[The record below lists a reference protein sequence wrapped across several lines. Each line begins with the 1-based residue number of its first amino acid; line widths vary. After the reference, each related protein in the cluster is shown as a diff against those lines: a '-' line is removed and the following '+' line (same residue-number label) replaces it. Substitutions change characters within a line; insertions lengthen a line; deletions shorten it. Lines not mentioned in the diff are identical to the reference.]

1 MKITKEIKTGVL
13 VMTGLVMTIFS
24 FNYLKGINLLEK
36 SRHFL
41 VVYENV
47 EGLVASNPV
56 TINGFKI
63 GNVQKINLSA
73 DGTNRLEIKL
83 MIDNEVEFSKS
94 SKAELY
100 ETGLIGGKAIAII
113 PNYEDSSIAESGDYL
128 QGTIKPGLTELVNQK
143 LTPLQDKLESAIQ
156 NADNVML
163 NINEL
168 LSDDTKTSLQQSILN
183 FKNIS
188 ESLYETTNN
197 VNSIILKN
205 SKTIENS
212 LNNIESS
219 SKNINEITQSVSD
232 ANVSDLILKLNS
244 TVTNFNLALSKINNG
259 NGSISK
265 LLENDAIFNNLEKAT
280 SELEALINDIK
291 ANPNRYVHFSIFGKN
306 TSKN

>member
-1 MKITKEIKTGVL
+1 
-13 VMTGLVMTIFS
+13 MTGLVMTIFS

-36 SRHFL
+36 SRHFI
-41 VVYENV
+41 VVYDNV

-73 DGTNRLEIKL
+73 DGSNKLEIKL
-83 MIDNEVEFSKS
+83 IIDNEVEFSKS

-113 PNYEDSSIAESGDYL
+113 PNYQDGSIAESGDYL

-156 NADNVML
+156 NADKVVL

-168 LSDDTKTSLQQSILN
+168 LSNDTKTSLQQSILN

-188 ESLYETTNN
+188 ESLNETTNN
-197 VNSIILKN
+197 VNSIILNN
-205 SKTIENS
+205 SNAIENS
-212 LNNIESS
+212 LKNIESS
-219 SKNINEITQSVSD
+219 SKNINEITKSVSD
-232 ANVSDLILKLNS
+232 ANVSDLISKLNS
-244 TVTNFNLALSKINNG
+244 TVSNFNLTLNKINNG
-259 NGSISK
+259 NGSVSK

-291 ANPNRYVHFSIFGKN
+291 VNPNRYVHFSIFGKKAN
-306 TSKN
+306 KN

>member
-1 MKITKEIKTGVL
+1 
-13 VMTGLVMTIFS
+13 MTGLVMTIFS

-36 SRHFL
+36 SRHFI
-41 VVYENV
+41 VVYDNV

-63 GNVQKINLSA
+63 GNVQKISLSD
-73 DGTNRLEIKL
+73 DGTNKLEIKL
-83 MIDNEVEFSKS
+83 MVDNEVEFSKS

-143 LTPLQDKLESAIQ
+143 LTPLQEKLESAIL

-205 SKTIENS
+205 SNAIENS

-232 ANVSDLILKLNS
+232 ANVSDLILELNS
-244 TVTNFNLALSKINNG
+244 TVTNFNLALSKVNNG

>member
-41 VVYENV
+41 VVYDNV

-63 GNVQKINLSA
+63 GNVQKINLSD
-73 DGTNRLEIKL
+73 DGTNKLEIKL

-143 LTPLQDKLESAIQ
+143 LTPLQEKLESAIQ

-205 SKTIENS
+205 SNTIENS

>member
-1 MKITKEIKTGVL
+1 
-13 VMTGLVMTIFS
+13 MTGLVMTIFS

-113 PNYEDSSIAESGDYL
+113 PNYEDSSIAENGDYL

-168 LSDDTKTSLQQSILN
+168 LSDETKTSLQQSILN

-205 SKTIENS
+205 SNTIENS

>member
-1 MKITKEIKTGVL
+1 
-13 VMTGLVMTIFS
+13 MTGLVMTIFS

-36 SRHFL
+36 SRHFV
-41 VVYENV
+41 VVYDNV

-63 GNVQKINLSA
+63 GNVQKISLSD
-73 DGTNRLEIKL
+73 DGTNKLEIKL
-83 MIDNEVEFSKS
+83 MVDNEVEFSKS

-143 LTPLQDKLESAIQ
+143 LTPLQEKLESAIL

-205 SKTIENS
+205 SNAIENS

-232 ANVSDLILKLNS
+232 ANISDLILKLNS
-244 TVTNFNLALSKINNG
+244 TVTNFNLALSKVNNG

>member
-1 MKITKEIKTGVL
+1 
-13 VMTGLVMTIFS
+13 MTGLVMTIFS

-36 SRHFL
+36 SRHFV
-41 VVYENV
+41 VVYDNV

-63 GNVQKINLSA
+63 GNVQKINLSD
-73 DGTNRLEIKL
+73 DGTNKLEIKL

-143 LTPLQDKLESAIQ
+143 LTPLQEKLESAIQ

-205 SKTIENS
+205 SNAIENS

>member
-1 MKITKEIKTGVL
+1 
-13 VMTGLVMTIFS
+13 
-24 FNYLKGINLLEK
+24 
-36 SRHFL
+36 
-41 VVYENV
+41 
-47 EGLVASNPV
+47 
-56 TINGFKI
+56 
-63 GNVQKINLSA
+63 VQKINLS
-73 DGTNRLEIKL
+73 DDDTNRLEIKL
-83 MIDNEVEFSKS
+83 MIDNDVEFSKS

-168 LSDDTKTSLQQSILN
+168 LSDETKTSLQQSILN

>member
-13 VMTGLVMTIFS
+13 VITGLVMTIFS

-36 SRHFL
+36 SRHFI
-41 VVYENV
+41 VVYDNV

-73 DGTNRLEIKL
+73 DGSNKLEIKL
-83 MIDNEVEFSKS
+83 IIDNEVEFSKS

-113 PNYEDSSIAESGDYL
+113 PNYQDGSIAESGDYL

-156 NADNVML
+156 NADKVVL

-188 ESLYETTNN
+188 ESLNETTNN
-197 VNSIILKN
+197 VNSIILNN
-205 SKTIENS
+205 SNAIENS
-212 LNNIESS
+212 LKNIESS
-219 SKNINEITQSVSD
+219 SKNINEITKSVSD
-232 ANVSDLILKLNS
+232 ANVSDLISKLNS
-244 TVTNFNLALSKINNG
+244 TVSNFNLALNKINNG
-259 NGSISK
+259 NGSVSK

-291 ANPNRYVHFSIFGKN
+291 VNPNRYVHFSIFGKKAN
-306 TSKN
+306 KN

>member
-1 MKITKEIKTGVL
+1 
-13 VMTGLVMTIFS
+13 MTGLVMTIFS

-36 SRHFL
+36 SRHFI
-41 VVYENV
+41 VVYDNV

-73 DGTNRLEIKL
+73 DGSNKLEIKL
-83 MIDNEVEFSKS
+83 IIDNEVEFSKS

-113 PNYEDSSIAESGDYL
+113 PNYQDGSIAESGDYL

-156 NADNVML
+156 NADKVVL

-168 LSDDTKTSLQQSILN
+168 LSDDTKTSFQQSILN

-188 ESLYETTNN
+188 ESLNETTNN
-197 VNSIILKN
+197 VNSIILNN
-205 SKTIENS
+205 SDAIENS
-212 LNNIESS
+212 LKNIESS
-219 SKNINEITQSVSD
+219 SKNINEITKSVSD
-232 ANVSDLILKLNS
+232 ANVSDLISKLNS
-244 TVTNFNLALSKINNG
+244 TVSNFNLALNKINNG
-259 NGSISK
+259 NGSVSK

-291 ANPNRYVHFSIFGKN
+291 VNPNRYVHFSIFGKKAN
-306 TSKN
+306 KN

>member
-1 MKITKEIKTGVL
+1 
-13 VMTGLVMTIFS
+13 MTGLVMTIFS

-36 SRHFL
+36 SRHFI
-41 VVYENV
+41 VVYDNV

-73 DGTNRLEIKL
+73 DGSNKLEIKL
-83 MIDNEVEFSKS
+83 IIDNEVEFSKS

-113 PNYEDSSIAESGDYL
+113 PNYQDGSIAESGDYL

-156 NADNVML
+156 NADKVVL

-168 LSDDTKTSLQQSILN
+168 LSDDTKTSLQQIILN

-188 ESLYETTNN
+188 ESLNETTNN
-197 VNSIILKN
+197 VNSIILNN
-205 SKTIENS
+205 SNAIENS
-212 LNNIESS
+212 LKNIESS
-219 SKNINEITQSVSD
+219 SKNINEITKSVSD
-232 ANVSDLILKLNS
+232 ANVSDLISKLNS
-244 TVTNFNLALSKINNG
+244 TVSNFNLALNKINNG
-259 NGSISK
+259 NGSVSK

-291 ANPNRYVHFSIFGKN
+291 VNPNRYVHFSIFGKKAN
-306 TSKN
+306 KN

>member
-1 MKITKEIKTGVL
+1 
-13 VMTGLVMTIFS
+13 MTGLVMTIFS

-36 SRHFL
+36 SRHFI
-41 VVYENV
+41 VVYDNV

-73 DGTNRLEIKL
+73 DGSNKLEIKL
-83 MIDNEVEFSKS
+83 IIDNEVEFSKS

-113 PNYEDSSIAESGDYL
+113 PNYQDGSIAESGDYL

-156 NADNVML
+156 NADKVVL

-168 LSDDTKTSLQQSILN
+168 LSDDTKTSFQQSILN

-188 ESLYETTNN
+188 ESLNETTNN
-197 VNSIILKN
+197 VNSIILNN
-205 SKTIENS
+205 SNAIENS
-212 LNNIESS
+212 LKNIESS
-219 SKNINEITQSVSD
+219 SKNINEITKSVSD
-232 ANVSDLILKLNS
+232 ANVSDLISKLNS
-244 TVTNFNLALSKINNG
+244 TVSNFNLTLNKINNG
-259 NGSISK
+259 NGSVSK

-291 ANPNRYVHFSIFGKN
+291 VNPNRYVHFSIFGKKAN
-306 TSKN
+306 KN

>member
-1 MKITKEIKTGVL
+1 
-13 VMTGLVMTIFS
+13 MTGLVMTIFS

-113 PNYEDSSIAESGDYL
+113 PNYEDSSIAENGDYL

-168 LSDDTKTSLQQSILN
+168 LSDETKTSLQQSILN

>member
-1 MKITKEIKTGVL
+1 
-13 VMTGLVMTIFS
+13 MTGLVMTIFS

-36 SRHFL
+36 SRHFI
-41 VVYENV
+41 VVYDNV

-73 DGTNRLEIKL
+73 DGSNKLEIKL
-83 MIDNEVEFSKS
+83 IIDNEVEFSKS

-113 PNYEDSSIAESGDYL
+113 PNYQDGSIAESGDYL

-156 NADNVML
+156 NADKVVL

-188 ESLYETTNN
+188 ESLNETTNN

-205 SKTIENS
+205 SNAIANS
-212 LNNIESS
+212 LKNIESS
-219 SKNINEITQSVSD
+219 SKNINEITKSVSD
-232 ANVSDLILKLNS
+232 ANVSDLISKLNS
-244 TVTNFNLALSKINNG
+244 TVSNFNLTLNKINNG
-259 NGSISK
+259 NGSVSK

-291 ANPNRYVHFSIFGKN
+291 VNPNRYVHFSIFGKKAN
-306 TSKN
+306 KN

>member
-1 MKITKEIKTGVL
+1 MLATLTSLAIAELRISIIL
-13 VMTGLVMTIFS
+13 A
-24 FNYLKGINLLEK
+24 
-36 SRHFL
+36 
-41 VVYENV
+41 NV

-113 PNYEDSSIAESGDYL
+113 PNYEDSSIAENGDYL

-168 LSDDTKTSLQQSILN
+168 LSDETKTSLQQSILN

-205 SKTIENS
+205 SNTIENS

>member
-1 MKITKEIKTGVL
+1 LKITKEIKTGVL

-113 PNYEDSSIAESGDYL
+113 PNYEDSSIAENGDYL

-168 LSDDTKTSLQQSILN
+168 LSDETKTSLQQSILN

-205 SKTIENS
+205 SNTIENS

>member
-1 MKITKEIKTGVL
+1 
-13 VMTGLVMTIFS
+13 MTGLVMTIFS

-36 SRHFL
+36 SRHFI
-41 VVYENV
+41 VVYDNV

-73 DGTNRLEIKL
+73 DGSNKLEIKL
-83 MIDNEVEFSKS
+83 LIDNEVEFSKS

-113 PNYEDSSIAESGDYL
+113 PNYQDGSIAESGDYL

-156 NADNVML
+156 NADKVVL

-188 ESLYETTNN
+188 ESLNETTNN
-197 VNSIILKN
+197 VNSIILNN
-205 SKTIENS
+205 SNAIENS
-212 LNNIESS
+212 LKNIESS
-219 SKNINEITQSVSD
+219 SKNINEITKSVSD
-232 ANVSDLILKLNS
+232 ANVSDLISKLNS
-244 TVTNFNLALSKINNG
+244 TVSNFNLALNKINNG
-259 NGSISK
+259 NGSVSK

-291 ANPNRYVHFSIFGKN
+291 VNPNRYVHFSIFGKKAN
-306 TSKN
+306 KN

>member
-1 MKITKEIKTGVL
+1 
-13 VMTGLVMTIFS
+13 MTGLVMTIFS

-36 SRHFL
+36 SRHF
-41 VVYENV
+41 VVIYDNV

-63 GNVQKINLSA
+63 GNVQKINLS
-73 DGTNRLEIKL
+73 DDDTNRLEIKL

-143 LTPLQDKLESAIQ
+143 LTPLQEKLESAIQ

-205 SKTIENS
+205 SNAIENS

-232 ANVSDLILKLNS
+232 ANVSDLILELNS
-244 TVTNFNLALSKINNG
+244 TVTNFNLALSKVNNG

>member
-1 MKITKEIKTGVL
+1 
-13 VMTGLVMTIFS
+13 MTIFS

-36 SRHFL
+36 SRHFI
-41 VVYENV
+41 VVYDNV

-73 DGTNRLEIKL
+73 DGSNKLEIKL
-83 MIDNEVEFSKS
+83 IIDNEVEFSKS

-113 PNYEDSSIAESGDYL
+113 PNYQDVSIAESGDYL

-156 NADNVML
+156 NADKVVL

-188 ESLYETTNN
+188 ESLNETTNN
-197 VNSIILKN
+197 VNSIILNN
-205 SKTIENS
+205 SNTIENS
-212 LNNIESS
+212 LKNIESS
-219 SKNINEITQSVSD
+219 SKNINEITKSVSD
-232 ANVSDLILKLNS
+232 ANVSDLISKLNS
-244 TVTNFNLALSKINNG
+244 TVSNFNLTLNKINNG
-259 NGSISK
+259 NGSVSK

-291 ANPNRYVHFSIFGKN
+291 VNPNRYVHFSIFGKKAN
-306 TSKN
+306 KN

>member
-1 MKITKEIKTGVL
+1 
-13 VMTGLVMTIFS
+13 MTGLVMTIFS
-24 FNYLKGINLLEK
+24 FNYLKGINILEK
-36 SRHFL
+36 SRHFV
-41 VVYENV
+41 VVYDNV
-47 EGLVASNPV
+47 EGLVVSNPV

-63 GNVQKINLSA
+63 GNVQKINLSD
-73 DGTNRLEIKL
+73 DGTNSLEIKL

-113 PNYEDSSIAESGDYL
+113 PNYEDSSIAENGDYL

-143 LTPLQDKLESAIQ
+143 LTPLQYKLESAIQ

-168 LSDDTKTSLQQSILN
+168 LSDETKTSLQQSILN

-205 SKTIENS
+205 SNTIENS

>member
-1 MKITKEIKTGVL
+1 
-13 VMTGLVMTIFS
+13 MTIFS

-36 SRHFL
+36 SRHFI
-41 VVYENV
+41 VVYDNV

-73 DGTNRLEIKL
+73 DGSNKLEIKL
-83 MIDNEVEFSKS
+83 IIDNEVEFSKS

-113 PNYEDSSIAESGDYL
+113 PNYQDGSIAESGDYL

-156 NADNVML
+156 NADKVVL

-168 LSDDTKTSLQQSILN
+168 LSNDTKTSLQQSILN

-188 ESLYETTNN
+188 ESLNETTNN
-197 VNSIILKN
+197 VNSIILNN
-205 SKTIENS
+205 SNAIENS
-212 LNNIESS
+212 LKNIESS
-219 SKNINEITQSVSD
+219 SKNINEITKSVSD
-232 ANVSDLILKLNS
+232 ANVSDLISKLNS
-244 TVTNFNLALSKINNG
+244 TVSNFNLTLNKINNG
-259 NGSISK
+259 NGSVSK

-291 ANPNRYVHFSIFGKN
+291 VNPNRYVHFSIFGKKVN
-306 TSKN
+306 KN

>member
-1 MKITKEIKTGVL
+1 
-13 VMTGLVMTIFS
+13 MTGLVMTIFS

-63 GNVQKINLSA
+63 GNVQKINLSD
-73 DGTNRLEIKL
+73 DGTNKLEIKL

-205 SKTIENS
+205 SNTIENS

-280 SELEALINDIK
+280 FELEALINDIK

>member
-1 MKITKEIKTGVL
+1 
-13 VMTGLVMTIFS
+13 MTGLVMTIFS

-41 VVYENV
+41 VVYDNV

-63 GNVQKINLSA
+63 GNVQKINLSD
-73 DGTNRLEIKL
+73 DGTNSLEIKL

-113 PNYEDSSIAESGDYL
+113 PNYEDSSIAENGDYL

-168 LSDDTKTSLQQSILN
+168 LSDETKTSLQQSILN

-205 SKTIENS
+205 SNAIENS

-306 TSKN
+306 SSKN

>member
-1 MKITKEIKTGVL
+1 
-13 VMTGLVMTIFS
+13 MTGLVMTIFS

-36 SRHFL
+36 SRHF
-41 VVYENV
+41 VVIYDNV

-63 GNVQKINLSA
+63 GNVQKINLSG
-73 DGTNRLEIKL
+73 DDTNRLEIKL
-83 MIDNEVEFSKS
+83 MIDNDVEFSKS

-143 LTPLQDKLESAIQ
+143 LTPLQEKLESAIQ

-168 LSDDTKTSLQQSILN
+168 LSDETKTSLQQSILN

-205 SKTIENS
+205 SNAIENS

>member
-1 MKITKEIKTGVL
+1 
-13 VMTGLVMTIFS
+13 
-24 FNYLKGINLLEK
+24 
-36 SRHFL
+36 
-41 VVYENV
+41 
-47 EGLVASNPV
+47 LVASNPV

-63 GNVQKINLSA
+63 GNVQKINLSD
-73 DGTNRLEIKL
+73 DGTNKLEIKL

-143 LTPLQDKLESAIQ
+143 LTPLQEKLESAIQ

-205 SKTIENS
+205 SNAIENS

>member
-1 MKITKEIKTGVL
+1 
-13 VMTGLVMTIFS
+13 MTGLVMTIFS

-36 SRHFL
+36 SRHFV
-41 VVYENV
+41 VVYDNV

-63 GNVQKINLSA
+63 GNVQKISLSD
-73 DGTNRLEIKL
+73 DGTNKLEIKL
-83 MIDNEVEFSKS
+83 MVDNEVEFSKS

-128 QGTIKPGLTELVNQK
+128 QGIIKPGLTELVNQK
-143 LTPLQDKLESAIQ
+143 LTPLQEKLESAIQ

-168 LSDDTKTSLQQSILN
+168 LSDDTKTSLQQSVLN

-205 SKTIENS
+205 SNAIENS

-232 ANVSDLILKLNS
+232 ANISDLILKLNS

>member
-1 MKITKEIKTGVL
+1 
-13 VMTGLVMTIFS
+13 MTGLVMTIFS

-36 SRHFL
+36 SRHFI
-41 VVYENV
+41 VVYDNV

-73 DGTNRLEIKL
+73 DGSNKLEIKL
-83 MIDNEVEFSKS
+83 IIDNEVEFSKS

-113 PNYEDSSIAESGDYL
+113 PNYQDGSIAESGDYL

-156 NADNVML
+156 NADKVVL

-188 ESLYETTNN
+188 ESLNETTNN
-197 VNSIILKN
+197 VNSIILNN
-205 SKTIENS
+205 SNAIENS
-212 LNNIESS
+212 LKNIESS
-219 SKNINEITQSVSD
+219 SKSINEITKSVSD
-232 ANVSDLILKLNS
+232 ANVSDLISKLNS
-244 TVTNFNLALSKINNG
+244 TVSNFNLALNKINNG
-259 NGSISK
+259 NGSVSK

-291 ANPNRYVHFSIFGKN
+291 VNPNRYVHFSIFGKKAN
-306 TSKN
+306 KN

>member
-1 MKITKEIKTGVL
+1 
-13 VMTGLVMTIFS
+13 MTIFS

-36 SRHFL
+36 SRHFI
-41 VVYENV
+41 VVYDNV

-73 DGTNRLEIKL
+73 DGSNKLEIKL
-83 MIDNEVEFSKS
+83 IIDNEVEFSKS

-113 PNYEDSSIAESGDYL
+113 PNYQDGSIAESGDYL

-156 NADNVML
+156 NADKVVL

-188 ESLYETTNN
+188 ESLNETTNN
-197 VNSIILKN
+197 VNSIILNN
-205 SKTIENS
+205 SNAIENS
-212 LNNIESS
+212 LKNIESS
-219 SKNINEITQSVSD
+219 SKNINEITKSVSD
-232 ANVSDLILKLNS
+232 ANVSDLISKLNS
-244 TVTNFNLALSKINNG
+244 TVSNFNLTLNKINNG
-259 NGSISK
+259 NGSVSK

-291 ANPNRYVHFSIFGKN
+291 VNPNRYVHFSIFGKKVN
-306 TSKN
+306 KN

>member
-1 MKITKEIKTGVL
+1 LKITKEIKTGVL
-13 VMTGLVMTIFS
+13 VITGLVMTIFS

-36 SRHFL
+36 SRHFI
-41 VVYENV
+41 VVYDNV

-73 DGTNRLEIKL
+73 DGSNKLEIKL
-83 MIDNEVEFSKS
+83 IIDNEVEFSKS

-113 PNYEDSSIAESGDYL
+113 PNYQDGSIAESGDYL

-156 NADNVML
+156 NADKVVL

-188 ESLYETTNN
+188 ESLNETTNN
-197 VNSIILKN
+197 VNSIILNN
-205 SKTIENS
+205 SNAIENS
-212 LNNIESS
+212 LKNIESS
-219 SKNINEITQSVSD
+219 SKNINEITKSVSD
-232 ANVSDLILKLNS
+232 ANVSDLISKLNS
-244 TVTNFNLALSKINNG
+244 TVSNFNLALNKINNG
-259 NGSISK
+259 NGSVSK

-291 ANPNRYVHFSIFGKN
+291 VNPNRYVHFSIFGKKAN
-306 TSKN
+306 KN

>member
-1 MKITKEIKTGVL
+1 
-13 VMTGLVMTIFS
+13 MTGLVMTIFS

-36 SRHFL
+36 SRHFI
-41 VVYENV
+41 VVYDNV

-73 DGTNRLEIKL
+73 DGSNKLEIKL
-83 MIDNEVEFSKS
+83 IIDNEVEFSKS

-113 PNYEDSSIAESGDYL
+113 PNYQDGSIAESGDYL

-156 NADNVML
+156 NADKVVL

-188 ESLYETTNN
+188 ESLNETTNN
-197 VNSIILKN
+197 VNSIILNN
-205 SKTIENS
+205 SNAIENS
-212 LNNIESS
+212 LKNIESS
-219 SKNINEITQSVSD
+219 SKNINEITKSVSD
-232 ANVSDLILKLNS
+232 ANVSDLISKLNS
-244 TVTNFNLALSKINNG
+244 TVSNFNLALNKINNG
-259 NGSISK
+259 NGSVSK

-291 ANPNRYVHFSIFGKN
+291 VNPNRYVHFSIFGKKVN
-306 TSKN
+306 KN

>member
-1 MKITKEIKTGVL
+1 
-13 VMTGLVMTIFS
+13 MTGLVMTIFS

-36 SRHFL
+36 SRHFI
-41 VVYENV
+41 VVYDNV

-73 DGTNRLEIKL
+73 DGSNKLEIKL
-83 MIDNEVEFSKS
+83 IIDNEVEFSKS

-113 PNYEDSSIAESGDYL
+113 PNYQDGSIAESGDYL

-156 NADNVML
+156 NADKVVL

-188 ESLYETTNN
+188 ESLNETTNN
-197 VNSIILKN
+197 VNSIILNN
-205 SKTIENS
+205 SNAIENS
-212 LNNIESS
+212 LKNIESS
-219 SKNINEITQSVSD
+219 SKNINEITKSVSD
-232 ANVSDLILKLNS
+232 ANVSDLISKLNS
-244 TVTNFNLALSKINNG
+244 TVSNFNLTLNKINNG
-259 NGSISK
+259 NGSVSK

-291 ANPNRYVHFSIFGKN
+291 VNPNRYIHFSIFGKKVN
-306 TSKN
+306 KN

>member
-36 SRHFL
+36 SRHFV
-41 VVYENV
+41 VVYDNV

-63 GNVQKINLSA
+63 GNVQKINLSD
-73 DGTNRLEIKL
+73 DGTNKLEIKL

-143 LTPLQDKLESAIQ
+143 LTPLQEKLESAIQ

-205 SKTIENS
+205 SNTIENS

>member
-1 MKITKEIKTGVL
+1 
-13 VMTGLVMTIFS
+13 MTGLVMTIFS

-36 SRHFL
+36 SRHFI
-41 VVYENV
+41 VVYDNV

-63 GNVQKINLSA
+63 GNVQKINLST
-73 DGTNRLEIKL
+73 DGSNKLEIKL
-83 MIDNEVEFSKS
+83 IIDNEVEFSKS

-113 PNYEDSSIAESGDYL
+113 PNYQDGSIAESGDYL
-128 QGTIKPGLTELVNQK
+128 QGTITPGLTELVNQK

-156 NADNVML
+156 NADKVVL

-188 ESLYETTNN
+188 ESLNETTNN
-197 VNSIILKN
+197 VNSIILNN
-205 SKTIENS
+205 SNAIENS
-212 LNNIESS
+212 LKNIESS
-219 SKNINEITQSVSD
+219 SKNINEITKSVSD
-232 ANVSDLILKLNS
+232 ANVSDLISKLNS
-244 TVTNFNLALSKINNG
+244 TVSNFNLALNKINNG
-259 NGSISK
+259 NGSVSK

-291 ANPNRYVHFSIFGKN
+291 VNPNRYVHFSIFGKKAN
-306 TSKN
+306 KN

>member
-1 MKITKEIKTGVL
+1 
-13 VMTGLVMTIFS
+13 
-24 FNYLKGINLLEK
+24 
-36 SRHFL
+36 
-41 VVYENV
+41 
-47 EGLVASNPV
+47 
-56 TINGFKI
+56 
-63 GNVQKINLSA
+63 VQKINLSA

-113 PNYEDSSIAESGDYL
+113 PNYEDSSIAENGDYL

-143 LTPLQDKLESAIQ
+143 LTPLQYKLESAIQ

-168 LSDDTKTSLQQSILN
+168 LSDETKTSLQQSILN

-205 SKTIENS
+205 SNTIENS

>member
-1 MKITKEIKTGVL
+1 
-13 VMTGLVMTIFS
+13 MTGLVMTIFS

-36 SRHFL
+36 SRHFI
-41 VVYENV
+41 VVYDNV

-73 DGTNRLEIKL
+73 DGSNKLEIKL
-83 MIDNEVEFSKS
+83 IIDNEVEFSKS

-113 PNYEDSSIAESGDYL
+113 PNYQDSSIAESGDYL

-156 NADNVML
+156 NADKVVL

-188 ESLYETTNN
+188 ESLNETTNN
-197 VNSIILKN
+197 VNSIILNN
-205 SKTIENS
+205 SNAIENS
-212 LNNIESS
+212 LKNIESS
-219 SKNINEITQSVSD
+219 SKNINEITKSVSD
-232 ANVSDLILKLNS
+232 ANVSDLISKLNS
-244 TVTNFNLALSKINNG
+244 TVSNFNLTLNKINNG
-259 NGSISK
+259 NGSVSK

-280 SELEALINDIK
+280 SGLEALINDIK
-291 ANPNRYVHFSIFGKN
+291 VNPNRYVHFSIFGKKAN
-306 TSKN
+306 KN

>member
-1 MKITKEIKTGVL
+1 LKITKEIKTGVL
-13 VMTGLVMTIFS
+13 VITGLVMTIFS

-36 SRHFL
+36 SRHFI
-41 VVYENV
+41 VVYDNV

-73 DGTNRLEIKL
+73 DGSNKLEIKL
-83 MIDNEVEFSKS
+83 IIDNEVEFSKS

-113 PNYEDSSIAESGDYL
+113 PNYQDGSIAESGDYL

-156 NADNVML
+156 NADKVVL

-188 ESLYETTNN
+188 ESLNETTNN
-197 VNSIILKN
+197 VNSIILNN
-205 SKTIENS
+205 SNAIENS
-212 LNNIESS
+212 LKNIESS
-219 SKNINEITQSVSD
+219 SKNINEITKSVSD
-232 ANVSDLILKLNS
+232 ANVSDLISKLNS
-244 TVTNFNLALSKINNG
+244 TVSNFNLTLNKINNG
-259 NGSISK
+259 NGSVSK

-291 ANPNRYVHFSIFGKN
+291 VNPNRYVHFSIFGKKVN
-306 TSKN
+306 KN

>member
-1 MKITKEIKTGVL
+1 
-13 VMTGLVMTIFS
+13 MTGLVMTIFS

-36 SRHFL
+36 SRHFI
-41 VVYENV
+41 VVYDNV

-73 DGTNRLEIKL
+73 DGSNKLEIKL
-83 MIDNEVEFSKS
+83 IIDNEVEFSKS

-113 PNYEDSSIAESGDYL
+113 PNYQDGSIAESGDYL

-156 NADNVML
+156 NADKVVL

-168 LSDDTKTSLQQSILN
+168 LSNDTKTSLQQSILN

-188 ESLYETTNN
+188 ESLNETTNN
-197 VNSIILKN
+197 VNSIILNN
-205 SKTIENS
+205 SNTIENS
-212 LNNIESS
+212 LKNIESS
-219 SKNINEITQSVSD
+219 SKNINEITKSVSD
-232 ANVSDLILKLNS
+232 ANVSDLISKLNS
-244 TVTNFNLALSKINNG
+244 TVSNFNLTLNKINNG
-259 NGSISK
+259 NGSVSK

-291 ANPNRYVHFSIFGKN
+291 VNPNRYVHFSIFGKKAN
-306 TSKN
+306 KN